1 MNKSVLIADEMHPS
15 IMYMM
20 ESLGLV
26 PDYQPQIKRAE
37 LLANLHQYDGLII
50 RSKTPIDKEILD
62 TVSHLRFIA
71 RAGAGLD
78 LIDIEEAQKKN
89 IQIFAANE
97 GNRDAVAEH
106 VIGMILCLFNKINTA
121 DIEVRQKFWKR
132 EANRGIEL
140 MGKTIG
146 LIGYGN
152 MGQSVAQRL
161 SGFGVKVLA
170 YDKYKTGFSNQ
181 FVEEASMEEIFEQTD
196 VLSLHIPLTDETRY
210 LVTNDYIKQ
219 FKKDIFLINTS
230 RGEIA
235 SIQCIVKGLN
245 TGKLKGACLDVLE
258 NEKMNKLSPEQEILY
273 EVLFQMK
280 NVILTPHVAGW
291 TAESY
296 EKINQVLF
304 EKIKLSLAQA

>member
-1 MNKSVLIADEMHPS
+1 M
-15 IMYMM
+15 
-20 ESLGLV
+20 
-26 PDYQPQIKRAE
+26 
-37 LLANLHQYDGLII
+37 
-50 RSKTPIDKEILD
+50 
-62 TVSHLRFIA
+62 
-71 RAGAGLD
+71 
-78 LIDIEEAQKKN
+78 
-89 IQIFAANE
+89 
-97 GNRDAVAEH
+97 
-106 VIGMILCLFNKINTA
+106 
-121 DIEVRQKFWKR
+121 
-132 EANRGIEL
+132 
-140 MGKTIG
+140 
-146 LIGYGN
+146 
-152 MGQSVAQRL
+152 
-161 SGFGVKVLA
+161 A